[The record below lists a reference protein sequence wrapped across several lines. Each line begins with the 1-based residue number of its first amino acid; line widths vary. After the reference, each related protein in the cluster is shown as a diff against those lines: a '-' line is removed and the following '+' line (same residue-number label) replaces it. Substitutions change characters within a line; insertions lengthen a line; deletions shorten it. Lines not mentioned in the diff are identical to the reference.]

1 MPYIKLDTDYI
12 RLPKDLSPDNEY
24 NEIRLKR
31 EIGQSNSLMSAV
43 RWYEF
48 EAFQLKH
55 YYANREDD
63 KESITAFEVYPAY
76 LYTDAWRRPQPT
88 LVKVG
93 VHSWGFDDRLDKP
106 GDIVLGGCGFFNI
119 KQETSDYA
127 LLDEMKRMSI
137 SNLSSEVLFDERR
150 VLQSGEDIL
159 EAGRARMPPKRVW
172 LRPLS
177 LDQPVM
183 PNKNLSLN
191 QILSR
196 VAEVAEVKK
205 STVLFDLGIQGD
217 DKEPTPFELEMFF
230 QNLNISIG
238 QKEIREIFTK

>member
-1 MPYIKLDTDYI
+1 M
-12 RLPKDLSPDNEY
+12 
-24 NEIRLKR
+24 
-31 EIGQSNSLMSAV
+31 
-43 RWYEF
+43 
-48 EAFQLKH
+48 
-55 YYANREDD
+55 
-63 KESITAFEVYPAY
+63 
-76 LYTDAWRRPQPT
+76 
-88 LVKVG
+88 
-93 VHSWGFDDRLDKP
+93 
-106 GDIVLGGCGFFNI
+106 
-119 KQETSDYA
+119 
-127 LLDEMKRMSI
+127 
-137 SNLSSEVLFDERR
+137 LFDERR